1 MAAVGVVEERS
12 IFFSGEVISGQRI
25 TPSNFSNIYQVAMFP
40 LSKKAFWTFA
50 MNDIEDSTH
59 RQQNLYFQELFE
71 LKVACD
77 YMRRY
82 RD

>member
-1 MAAVGVVEERS
+1 
-12 IFFSGEVISGQRI
+12 
-25 TPSNFSNIYQVAMFP
+25 
-40 LSKKAFWTFA
+40 
-50 MNDIEDSTH
+50 MNDIEEFTH

-82 RD
+82 RERLATGVTQFDGQCNFGMISK